1 MAVDSTG
8 MRLAALAMSLLVGTS
23 MTARAEAVR
32 VIHARTDLDLL
43 QQVIPDET
51 SATASAVSRTI
62 YLNRSGITVM
72 PGASDARTNHSSLVT
87 AKATIPEWNRSETLW
102 TETVSCLRDIYAP
115 FDVEITETDPGDA
128 PHIEAVFG
136 GSGPL
141 LKLPRAGG
149 VSPMSTRCNV
159 VEHSIVFIFTEDL
172 PESSKTICEV
182 AAQEI
187 AHSYG
192 LDHELLASDPMT
204 YLSYAGKRAFQ
215 DTLADCGEVSARAC
229 GVPGYASCRA
239 KQNSYELLLERL
251 GPAQE
256 QPDPDEPM
264 LPQTDDSDDPDAVD
278 DASVGCSAGHRGGW
292 LGAVL
297 LFGVLWRSR
306 RRCSICANVSGS

>member
-1 MAVDSTG
+1 MV
-8 MRLAALAMSLLVGTS
+8 MRSAALAISLLLGASV
-23 MTARAEAVR
+23 TARAESVR
-32 VIHARTDLDLL
+32 VIHARNGLDLL

-51 SATASAVSRTI
+51 SETANEASRTI
-62 YLNRSGITVM
+62 YLNRAGITVM
-72 PGASDARTNHSSLVT
+72 PGMSDARTNRSSLVT

-102 TETVSCLRDIYAP
+102 TETVSCLRDLYAP
-115 FDVEITETDPGDA
+115 FDVTITENDPGDV
-128 PHIEAVFG
+128 PHMEAVFG

-141 LKLPRAGG
+141 LHLPRAGG

-159 VEHSIVFIFTEDL
+159 IEHSIVFIFTEDL
-172 PESSKTICEV
+172 ADSSKVICEV

-204 YLSYAGKRAFQ
+204 YLSYSGNRAFQ

-256 QPDPDEPM
+256 QPGPDEPT
-264 LPQTDDSDDPDAVD
+264 LPEGDGSDDDPDMVD
-278 DASVGCSAGHRGGW
+278 DASVGCSAGRQGSW
-292 LGAVL
+292 LAAVL
-297 LFGVLWRSR
+297 MLGMLRRSR
-306 RRCSICANVSGS
+306 RRCSICANVSGC